1 MFHARCFRQ
10 TPPPFSGGGFFPK
23 PLIIMEGNELRETLG
38 KNLKTYRSL
47 RGFSQAEL
55 AKKANIS
62 LTFLSDIERGNK
74 WPYPETLA
82 NLANA
87 LDVPVSM
94 LFTPK
99 HNAPEEPGNDTIR
112 QFSQD
117 IRRQV
122 DAALE
127 TIFRIYQV

>member
-1 MFHARCFRQ
+1 
-10 TPPPFSGGGFFPK
+10 
-23 PLIIMEGNELRETLG
+23 MEGHELRETLG
-38 KNLKTYRSL
+38 KNLRVYRSL
-47 RGFSQAEL
+47 RNFSQTEL
-55 AKKANIS
+55 AKKAHIS

-82 NLANA
+82 GLAAA

-94 LFTPK
+94 LFTQK
-99 HNAPEEPGNDTIR
+99 HNSPEDNTIK

-122 DAALE
+122 DNALE
-127 TIFRIYQV
+127 TIFRTYQV